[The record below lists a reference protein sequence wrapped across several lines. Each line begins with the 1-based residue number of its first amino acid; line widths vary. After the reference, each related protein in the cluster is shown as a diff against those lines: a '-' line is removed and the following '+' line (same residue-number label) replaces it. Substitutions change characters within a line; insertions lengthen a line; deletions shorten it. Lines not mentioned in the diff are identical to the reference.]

1 MACSLADDPDW
12 GHKPSDDDFTIDAL
26 SFSDNI
32 ASTKISL
39 VLDTLTKANA
49 FTKGETYLQDKDYDT
64 ARAVFKVG
72 ADEFHCPLCS
82 TRYGN
87 MLAEGIGRHCM
98 LSKLGEHWT
107 ATLTEALPYDS
118 AIYYLQKG
126 LEAKVPL
133 AAFSMALYYIQG
145 RGEFPEDKELAIKH
159 MKIAA
164 NWGYKPAIEAMNEYR
179 KQNKRPWLSILG
191 RATSEVATD
200 SIGES
205 IGERIAKGLSHLF

>member
-1 MACSLADDPDW
+1 M
-12 GHKPSDDDFTIDAL
+12 
-26 SFSDNI
+26 
-32 ASTKISL
+32 
-39 VLDTLTKANA
+39 LT
-49 FTKGETYLQDKDYDT
+49 
-64 ARAVFKVG
+64 
-72 ADEFHCPLCS
+72 
-82 TRYGN
+82 
-87 MLAEGIGRHCM
+87 EGIGRHCM
-98 LSKLGEHWT
+98 LSKFGGHWT
-107 ATLTEALPYDS
+107 ATITEALPYDS
-118 AIYYLQKG
+118 AIYYLLKG

-145 RGEFPEDKELAIKH
+145 RGEFPEDKVLDIKY
-159 MKIAA
+159 MKMAA

>member
-1 MACSLADDPDW
+1 
-12 GHKPSDDDFTIDAL
+12 
-26 SFSDNI
+26 
-32 ASTKISL
+32 
-39 VLDTLTKANA
+39 
-49 FTKGETYLQDKDYDT
+49 
-64 ARAVFKVG
+64 
-72 ADEFHCPLCS
+72 
-82 TRYGN
+82 
-87 MLAEGIGRHCM
+87 M
-98 LSKLGEHWT
+98 LSKLGGHWT

-145 RGEFPEDKELAIKH
+145 RGFFPEDKELSIKY

-164 NWGYKPAIEAMNEYR
+164 NWGFKPAIEAMNEYR
-179 KQNKRPWLSILG
+179 KQNKRPWLSILS

-200 SIGES
+200 SIGEA